1 MYWHE
6 LNFLRVYVII
16 ILKNNLES
24 PDYFPLKIH
33 IVLLDFILNFVL
45 NGDFYTYNFL
55 YKFYD
60 FLQDFIWE
68 GDHGMGLKLYYK
80 KLCFLF

>member
-1 MYWHE
+1 M
-6 LNFLRVYVII
+6 LS
-16 ILKNNLES
+16 KNSLES

-45 NGDFYTYNFL
+45 NGDFITYNFL

-60 FLQDFIWE
+60 FLQDFIRE
-68 GDHGMGLKLYYK
+68 GDQNGMGLKLYYK